1 MEKLYSPKTIS
12 EIKEK
17 YGFALRKTLGQ
28 NFLTD
33 KNIVDAIVATI
44 DPHPDDLIIEIGPG
58 IGVISNE
65 LAPRCKRYVA
75 IEIDNRLIPILE
87 DTLNEHDN
95 IKIINADVLKVDIGK
110 LIEEEKKESNSP
122 LNRVKIVGNLPYY
135 ITTPIIMHILENQ
148 NFSAENFIE
157 SMTFMMQKEVA
168 DRLSSQAGS
177 KEYGAITLAVNFY
190 ARCEEA
196 VRVPSGAFMPPP
208 KVTSSVVKLI
218 MRREPVVQVRDVHL
232 YFALIRASFNQ
243 RRKTLLNSL
252 MTCGYV
258 ESKAML
264 KEALKASGIDPGR
277 RGETLTNEEFAH
289 IANTISKMREVI

>member
-208 KVTSSVVKLI
+208 KVASSVVKLI
-218 MRREPVVQVRDVHL
+218 MRRTPVVEVRDVDL

-264 KEALKASGIDPGR
+264 KEALKAAGIDPGR